1 MLRPFAPR
9 NKMSLSGSL
18 RMTNTEEDTHVLSLK
33 KKKKK
38 LILEFKLHEKIVSP
52 NYMELAL
59 AIIHATT

>member
-33 KKKKK
+33 KKKK